1 MGQRTVKYSDF
12 SDQEIAAEAGV
23 RIMLTYNEP
32 GNTSAVVAD
41 AAPDDEIVQLIE
53 QVGKQQ
59 VRRGRKQSAAA

>member
-12 SDQEIAAEAGV
+12 SDQEIASESGV

-32 GNTSAVVAD
+32 GNMSAVIAD

-53 QVGKQQ
+53 RVGKQQ
-59 VRRGRKQSAAA
+59 VRRGRKQAVA

>member
-12 SDQEIAAEAGV
+12 SDQEIAPDSGI

-41 AAPDDEIVQLIE
+41 AAADDDIVILIE

-59 VRRGRKQSAAA
+59 VRRGRKQAAAA